1 MVVYDDELANAE
13 VWNGGGMN
21 TTDSQFEKPWD
32 QPATFWRA
40 PIRFL
45 FGYDIFISYARS
57 DAEIY
62 AELLETKLEA
72 LAYQPRPGR
81 LFVHTAEIDARKPT
95 CLRPVFR
102 QLDQPLVRLAIEAAS
117 TGRGILDGCAGREQN
132 LLAAVPNPQ
141 QPDWPYS
148 PRRAWIG
155 STDAARRA
163 GNADAA
169 RAKAKT
175 VIAVRT
181 TTTGSKGLT

>member
-72 LAYQPRPGR
+72 LAYQPDQVAFSFTPPR
-81 LFVHTAEIDARKPT
+81 LMRVSLPAFAP
-95 CLRPVFR
+95 FF
-102 QLDQPLVRLAIEAAS
+102 
-117 TGRGILDGCAGREQN
+117 
-132 LLAAVPNPQ
+132 
-141 QPDWPYS
+141 
-148 PRRAWIG
+148 G
-155 STDAARRA
+155 S
-163 GNADAA
+163 
-169 RAKAKT
+169 
-175 VIAVRT
+175 
-181 TTTGSKGLT
+181 